1 MVLINHILI
10 SKIIRTLRVC
20 AHHTFNPQLFTPRA
34 LSPSSSETFSI
45 HHHIIYVPSF
55 TPALHSAIEIQHGP
69 GSSYN
74 TRVVRRIPT
83 REGSQRIVS
92 SIIIGDGDVSSV
104 CRREEIASRPCV
116 RTRARE
122 KDQGKNPGLS
132 TERRKKERERKERE
146 GGREG
151 EKKEISRET
160 HRHGRREGRLARKK
174 DSRELRRVGRRRGWN
189 GR

>member
-92 SIIIGDGDVSSV
+92 SIIIGDATCRVCVVAKKSRVGRACGREHERRTRVRTPVSPQSGEK
-104 CRREEIASRPCV
+104 RRE
-116 RTRARE
+116 
-122 KDQGKNPGLS
+122 K
-132 TERRKKERERKERE
+132 ERR
-146 GGREG
+146 GREG